1 MIHVGVSEQGV
12 YGITAPPIYSYNFD
26 RENMEN
32 ED

>member
-12 YGITAPPIYSYNFD
+12 YGITAPPIYNFD